1 MSSESIATIV
11 AALLGSGVLSTLIS
25 NIFQRRAEKRK
36 QNDGVNAGV
45 RMLLYDKIK
54 YLGLKHIAAGKIK
67 ADELEDL
74 IEMHRTYHGMGGNGF
89 LDSIMEQ
96 VHKLPISK

>member
-1 MSSESIATIV
+1 MSSESIVTIV
-11 AALLGSGVLSTLIS
+11 TALLGSSVLSTVLGR
-25 NIFQRRAEKRK
+25 IFQRRDEKRRN
-36 QNDGVNAGV
+36 NDGVNAGV

-54 YLGLKHIAAGKIK
+54 YLGLKHISAGTIK

-74 IEMHRTYHGMGGNGF
+74 IEMHKTYHEMGGNGF

-96 VHKLPISK
+96 VHKLPISR